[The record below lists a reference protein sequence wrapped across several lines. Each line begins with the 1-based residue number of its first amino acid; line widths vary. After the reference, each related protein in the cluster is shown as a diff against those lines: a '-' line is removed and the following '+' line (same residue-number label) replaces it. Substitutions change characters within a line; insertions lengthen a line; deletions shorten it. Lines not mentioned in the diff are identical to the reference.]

1 MISVTKEELSR
12 RFEQYNKDYFNNSLG
27 SCEFHFL
34 NKNIS
39 ILGKY
44 AEKRNARGKISQIW
58 LGRNIVWTDEL
69 LKNVLIHEM
78 VHMYNFTIDKCKF
91 DGVLGHGSNFRR
103 QCKRL
108 KQDYGIIIKPHSFGC
123 KVEYIVPP
131 KKANFLWGLLSF
143 IIDR

>member
-1 MISVTKEELSR
+1 MYLISLTKEELR
-12 RFEQYNKDYFNNSLG
+12 QRFEQYNKDYFNNSLG
-27 SCEFHFL
+27 NCEFHFL

-44 AEKRNARGKISQIW
+44 NEKKNSRGKISQIW
-58 LGRNIVWTDEL
+58 IGRNIVWTDEL

-123 KVEYIVPP
+123 KVEYIMPP
-131 KKANFLWGLLSF
+131 KKSKFLMALT
-143 IIDR
+143 IIYY